1 MTPSYNNHTTCE
13 IVECPICM
21 LEISGTTNRLSTEC
35 GHQFHTKCLL
45 SNVAYNG
52 FGCPYC
58 RSEMVE
64 ESVSNHMHEDEGDDN
79 DDDEDDDEVD
89 EDEDDDSHAAE
100 NNALNEL
107 DVLRGFRFMLQ
118 RVTGE
123 ILTNEDDVAEE
134 NEYQNELDN
143 SETLRPSVALISKKL
158 SEQGVTIESFV
169 KALLLDHSEYN
180 DVSEEEFYQINDDLF
195 DKIRDIID
203 DYKIEQEEELEEN
216 AASLSL
222 ELLTKE
228 LLVVPP
234 LQVEEPQEQEED
246 YNFYFLENDFVQKC
260 KQNTLLLEEEKF
272 INSIMSAVF

>member
-1 MTPSYNNHTTCE
+1 MATTSNNHGSCE

-21 LEISGTTNRLSTEC
+21 LEISGNTNRLSTEC
-35 GHQFHTKCLL
+35 GHEFHTKCLL

-79 DDDEDDDEVD
+79 DDDDDDDDED
-89 EDEDDDSHAAE
+89 NNDNDYDDDD
-100 NNALNEL
+100 

-134 NEYQNELDN
+134 NEYQNELEN

-180 DVSEEEFYQINDDLF
+180 DASEEEFYQINDDLY

-216 AASLSL
+216 ESDALSL
-222 ELLTKE
+222 EIITLTKE

-234 LQVEEPQEQEED
+234 QELQEPEPEPQEPEQD
-246 YNFYFLENDFVQKC
+246 YNFYFLENDFIQKC
-260 KQNTLLLEEEKF
+260 KQNSFLLEEEQF
-272 INSIMSAVF
+272 INSIMRAVF